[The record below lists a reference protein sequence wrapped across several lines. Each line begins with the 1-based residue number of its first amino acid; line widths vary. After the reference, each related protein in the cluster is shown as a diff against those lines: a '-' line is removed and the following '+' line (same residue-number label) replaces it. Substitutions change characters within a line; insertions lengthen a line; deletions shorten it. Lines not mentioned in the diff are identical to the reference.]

1 MTAHPESPADTRL
14 AAIDPHIAHW
24 EKIGDCIAQFI
35 DVTLNYR
42 QTGHPGGSRS
52 KIQMMVALTL
62 SGAMR
67 WDIRN
72 PEKRFGDKFIL
83 VAGHTIPLIYT
94 MLAAYNTALKARY
107 ERTGNPKY
115 AVPEAETR
123 QLVWRDLLGF
133 RRRGGLAGHAEMEG
147 KTLFL
152 KFNTGPSGH
161 GSPPAAGEAI
171 ALKRAGADGVKV
183 FAVEGEG
190 GLTAG
195 ASHETKNSA
204 FGLGLDNLY
213 YLIDWNDY
221 GIDEFQASDVV
232 NGTPVDWF
240 EPYGFRVHGTENG
253 NDMRSAAQA
262 IMAAVEEPNP
272 DQRPSMVW
280 FKTTKG
286 HGYGV
291 TGYKSHG
298 VPHKLHDPIYWQGRR
313 EFAEKYGA
321 HWVGEDDAAPT
332 PAAGPAYQ
340 SQFEAN
346 LAAIADVITSDE
358 ALVDYLSDR
367 LVELGES
374 VPQEIPS
381 FRLDTSKN
389 PWNDPRLWDFKNY
402 PEDMFVKPGTSA
414 PNRAGLAKWGAWV
427 NSFGRKEYGR
437 PLFIGMSADLAESTN
452 ISGFANGFGGEK
464 GWGRYD
470 RNKNLEGSLLPQEIT
485 EFTNSG
491 MSAGIACVNLSETPY
506 EEFDGFFAAH
516 STYASF
522 SYLKYGAMRLFSQIA
537 QDSDFKVGKVLWVAG
552 HSGPET
558 AEDSRT
564 HFGIF
569 ATGVTQLF
577 PEGHTI
583 NLIPWEHNEVP
594 VLIAAAMATDAHVV
608 ALHLTRP
615 PIVIPDRAALG
626 MGSHFDAAKGA
637 YLLRDYKAGQPKM
650 GTILVQ
656 GTMSTYNTVRIL
668 PKLDKLGLNVKLVAA
683 VSPELFLRQPKSY
696 QDSILTPGD
705 RVDMTYITNGS
716 RRLMRDWVTHRI
728 ADEYAMSSDWDDRW
742 RTGGTLDEVIDEAHL
757 SQEWLLAGIQKFT
770 SDRPQRLERIR
781 QQLAAAQE

>member
-1 MTAHPESPADTRL
+1 MSDGTLAPVDARL
-14 AAIDPHIAHW
+14 GAIEPHIAHW

-42 QTGHPGGSRS
+42 QSGHPGGSRS
-52 KIQMMVALTL
+52 KIQMLVSLTL

-67 WDIRN
+67 WDIRH

-83 VAGHTIPLIYT
+83 VAGHTVPLIYT

-107 ERTGNPKY
+107 DRTGDKRY
-115 AVPEAETR
+115 AVPEADTR
-123 QLVWRDLLGF
+123 QLLPRDLLGF
-133 RRRGGLAGHAEMEG
+133 RRHGGLAGHAEMEG

-171 ALKRAGADGVKV
+171 ALKRAGAEGVKV
-183 FAVEGEG
+183 FAIEGEG

-213 YLIDWNDY
+213 YLIDWNDF
-221 GIDEFQASDVV
+221 GIDEFRASSVI
-232 NGTPVDWF
+232 NGTPRDWF
-240 EPYGFRVHGTENG
+240 EPYGFRVFGTENG
-253 NDMRSAAQA
+253 NDMRSAAEA
-262 IMAAVEEPNP
+262 ILEAVNAPNP
-272 DQRPSMVW
+272 EHRPGMVW

-298 VPHKLHDPIYWQGRR
+298 APHKLNSDLYWQGRQ
-313 EFAEKYGA
+313 EFADKYGCR
-321 HWVGEDDAAPT
+321 WSGNGETSTSDVAALR
-332 PAAGPAYQ
+332 

-346 LAAIADVITSDE
+346 LQAIADVIASDD

-367 LVELGES
+367 FVELGDS
-374 VPQEIPS
+374 VPEEIPS
-381 FRLDTSKN
+381 FRLDTSRN
-389 PWNDPRLWDFKNY
+389 PWKDSRLWDFKSY
-402 PEDMFVKPGTSA
+402 PDDLFVKPGTSA
-414 PNRAGLAKWGAWV
+414 PNRAGLAKWGAWI
-427 NSFGRKEYGR
+427 NSFGRREYGR
-437 PLFIGMSADLAESTN
+437 PLFLAMSADLAESTN
-452 ISGFANGFGGEK
+452 IAGFAHGSGGEQ

-470 RNKNLEGSLLPQEIT
+470 RNTNLEGSLLPQEIT

-491 MSAGIACVNLSETPY
+491 ISAGIACVNVSERPF

-522 SYLKYGAMRLFSQIA
+522 SYLKYGPMRLFSQVA
-537 QDSDFKVGKVLWVAG
+537 QDSNIKVGKVLWVAG

-569 ATGVTQLF
+569 SPGVTQFF
-577 PEGHTI
+577 PEGQTI
-583 NLIPWEHNEVP
+583 NIIPWEHNEVP
-594 VLIAAAMATDAHVV
+594 VLIAAAMATDAHIV

-615 PIVIPDRAALG
+615 PIQVPDREALG
-626 MGSHFDAAKGA
+626 IAPYFDAAKGA
-637 YLLRDYKAGQPKM
+637 YLIRDYRPDQPKM

-656 GTMSTYNTVRIL
+656 GTMSTYNVVRIL
-668 PKLDKLGLNVKLVAA
+668 PRLDERGLNVKLVAA
-683 VSPELFLRQPKSY
+683 VSPELFRLQPKSY
-696 QDSILTPGD
+696 QESIVSPGD
-705 RVDMTYITNGS
+705 RVDMTFITNGA

-728 ADEYAMSSDWDDRW
+728 ADEYAMSSDWDNRW
-742 RTGGTLDEVIDEAHL
+742 RTGGTVDEVLEEAHL
-757 SQEWLLAGIQKFT
+757 SQDWLLAGIERFA
-770 SDRPQRLERIR
+770 RARAQRLERIS
-781 QQLAAAQE
+781 QELAAARS

>member
-1 MTAHPESPADTRL
+1 MTAHPKTPVDTRFQ
-14 AAIDPHIAHW
+14 AIEPNIAHW
-24 EKIGDCIAQFI
+24 EKIADCIAQFI
-35 DVTLNYR
+35 DVMLNYR
-42 QTGHPGGSRS
+42 QSGHPGGSRS
-52 KIQMMVALTL
+52 RIQTLVSLTL

-67 WDIRN
+67 WDIRH
-72 PEKRFGDKFIL
+72 PEKRFGDKFVL
-83 VAGHTIPLIYT
+83 VAGHTIPVIYT
-94 MLAAYNTALKARY
+94 MLAAYNTALRARY
-107 ERTGNPKY
+107 EKTGDPKY
-115 AVPEAETR
+115 AVPDADHK
-123 QLVWRDLLGF
+123 QLMWRDLMGF

-161 GSPPAAGEAI
+161 GSPPAAGEAV
-171 ALKRAGADGVKV
+171 ALKRAGAAGVKV
-183 FAVEGEG
+183 FAIEGEG

-213 YLIDWNDY
+213 YLIDWNDF
-221 GIDEFQASDVV
+221 GIDEFQASSVV
-232 NGTPVDWF
+232 NGTPRDWF
-240 EPYGFRVHGTENG
+240 EPYGFHVHGTENG

-262 IMAAVEEPNP
+262 LLEAIEAPNP
-272 DQRPSMVW
+272 DKRPGMVW

-298 VPHKLHDPIYWQGRR
+298 VPHKLHDTLYWQGRR

-321 HWVGEDDAAPT
+321 HWVGETDPS
-332 PAAGPAYQ
+332 PEVGPAYQ
-340 SQFEAN
+340 TQFEAN
-346 LAAIADVITSDE
+346 LKAIADVITSDD
-358 ALVDYLSDR
+358 ALVEYLSDR
-367 LVELGES
+367 LVELGDS
-374 VPQEIPS
+374 VPETIPG

-389 PWNDPRLWDFKNY
+389 PWQDPRLWDYKNY
-402 PEDMFVKPGTSA
+402 PEDLFVKPGTSA

-437 PLFIGMSADLAESTN
+437 PLFLAMSADLAESTN
-452 ISGFANGFGGEK
+452 IAGFANGHGGTE
-464 GWGRYD
+464 GWGRYG
-470 RNKNLEGSLLPQEIT
+470 RNSNPEGALLPQEIT

-491 MSAGIACVNLSETPY
+491 ISAGIACVNLSERPY
-506 EEFDGFFAAH
+506 EEFDGFYAAH

-522 SYLKYGAMRLFSQIA
+522 SYLKYGLMRLFSQIA
-537 QDSDFKVGKVLWVAG
+537 QDSDIQVGKVLWVAG

-577 PEGHTI
+577 PEGRTI

-594 VLIAAAMATDAHVV
+594 VLIAAAMATDAHIV

-615 PIVIPDRAALG
+615 PVQIPDREALG
-626 MGSHFDAAKGA
+626 MASHFEAAKGA
-637 YLLRDYKAGQPKM
+637 YIIRDYRPGQPKM

-656 GTMSTYNTVRIL
+656 GTMSTYNTVRL
-668 PKLDKLGLNVKLVAA
+668 MPKLDELGLNVKLVAC
-683 VSPELFLRQPKSY
+683 VSPELFKRQPKAY
-696 QDSILTPGD
+696 QESI
-705 RVDMTYITNGS
+705 IS
-716 RRLMRDWVTHRI
+716 
-728 ADEYAMSSDWDDRW
+728 
-742 RTGGTLDEVIDEAHL
+742 
-757 SQEWLLAGIQKFT
+757 
-770 SDRPQRLERIR
+770 
-781 QQLAAAQE
+781 

>member
-1 MTAHPESPADTRL
+1 MTAHPATPADARFQ
-14 AAIDPHIAHW
+14 AIESQIPHW

-42 QTGHPGGSRS
+42 QSGHPGGSRS
-52 KIQMMVALTL
+52 KIHALVSLTL

-72 PEKRFGDKFIL
+72 PEKRFGDKFVL

-94 MLAAYNTALKARY
+94 MLAAYNTALRARY
-107 ERTGNPKY
+107 EKTGDKKY
-115 AVPEAETR
+115 AVPDADHK
-123 QLVWRDLLGF
+123 QLMWRDLMGF

-221 GIDEFQASDVV
+221 GIDEFAASTVV
-232 NGTPVDWF
+232 NGTPEDWF
-240 EPYGFRVHGTENG
+240 KPYGFHVHGTENG
-253 NDMRSAAQA
+253 NDMRSAARA
-262 IMAAVEEPNP
+262 ILEAVEAPNP
-272 DQRPSMVW
+272 DQRPGMIW

-298 VPHKLHDPIYWQGRR
+298 APHKMHDNLYWQGRR

-321 HWVGEDDAAPT
+321 HWIGEDDEAPK
-332 PAAGPAYQ
+332 PGEAFQG
-340 SQFEAN
+340 QFEAN
-346 LAAIADVITSDE
+346 LKAIADVITSDD
-358 ALVDYLSDR
+358 ALVEYLSDR

-374 VPQEIPS
+374 VPESIPG
-381 FRLDTSKN
+381 FKLDTSRN
-389 PWNDPRLWDFKNY
+389 PWQDPRLWDYKNY
-402 PEDMFVKPGTSA
+402 PEDLFVKPGTSA

-427 NSFGRKEYGR
+427 NSFGKKEYGR
-437 PLFIGMSADLAESTN
+437 PLFLAMSADLAESTN
-452 ISGFANGFGGEK
+452 IAGFAHGHGGEK

-470 RNKNLEGSLLPQEIT
+470 RHTNHDGALLPQEIT

-491 MSAGIACVNLSETPY
+491 ISAGIACVNLSQKPY
-506 EEFDGFFAAH
+506 EEFDGFYAAH

-522 SYLKYGAMRLFSQIA
+522 SYLKYGLMRLFSQIA
-537 QDSDFKVGKVLWVAG
+537 QDSDIKVGKVLWVAG

-569 ATGVTQLF
+569 APGVTQLF
-577 PEGHTI
+577 PEGRTI

-615 PIVIPDRAALG
+615 PVQIPDREALG
-626 MGSHFDAAKGA
+626 MASHFEAAKGA
-637 YLLRDYKAGQPKM
+637 YIMRDYKPGQPKM

-656 GTMSTYNTVRIL
+656 GTMSTYNTVRIM
-668 PKLDKLGLNVKLVAA
+668 PKLDELGLNVKLVAC
-683 VSPELFLRQPKSY
+683 VSPELFKRQPQSY
-696 QDSILTPGD
+696 QDSIITPGD
-705 RVDMTYITNGS
+705 RVDMTFITNGS
-716 RRLMRDWVTHRI
+716 RRLMRDWVTHRL
-728 ADEYAMSSDWDDRW
+728 ADEYAMSSDFDNRW
-742 RTGGTLDEVIDEAHL
+742 RTGGTVDEVLEEAHL
-757 SQEWLLAGIQKFT
+757 SQDWLIKGIQRFA
-770 SDRPQRLERIR
+770 SEREQRLARISAE
-781 QQLAAAQE
+781 LAAARG

>member
-1 MTAHPESPADTRL
+1 
-14 AAIDPHIAHW
+14 
-24 EKIGDCIAQFI
+24 
-35 DVTLNYR
+35 
-42 QTGHPGGSRS
+42 
-52 KIQMMVALTL
+52 
-62 SGAMR
+62 
-67 WDIRN
+67 
-72 PEKRFGDKFIL
+72 
-83 VAGHTIPLIYT
+83 
-94 MLAAYNTALKARY
+94 
-107 ERTGNPKY
+107 
-115 AVPEAETR
+115 
-123 QLVWRDLLGF
+123 
-133 RRRGGLAGHAEMEG
+133 AGHAEMEG

-171 ALKRAGADGVKV
+171 ALKRAGAKGVKV

-221 GIDEFQASDVV
+221 GIDEFAASEVV
-232 NGTPVDWF
+232 PGTPVDWF
-240 EPYGFRVHGTENG
+240 APYGFRVHGTENG
-253 NDMRSAAQA
+253 NDMRSAAAA
-262 IMAAVEEPNP
+262 ILEAVNEPNP
-272 DQRPSMVW
+272 DQRPGMVW

-298 VPHKLHDPIYWQGRR
+298 APHRQHSEMYWQGRQ
-313 EFAEKYGA
+313 EFAEKYGVQ
-321 HWVGEDDAAPT
+321 WVGHGEPPPSDTAAFT
-332 PAAGPAYQ
+332 A
-340 SQFEAN
+340 QFEAN
-346 LAAIADVITSDE
+346 LKAIADVIASDD

-367 LVELGES
+367 LVELGDS
-374 VPQEIPS
+374 VPEEIEG

-389 PWNDPRLWDFKNY
+389 PWKDSRLWDYKNY
-402 PEDMFVKPGTSA
+402 PADMFVKPGTSA

-437 PLFIGMSADLAESTN
+437 PLFLAMSADLAESTN
-452 ISGFANGFGGEK
+452 IAGFAAGFGGEG
-464 GWGRYD
+464 GWGRFD
-470 RNKNLEGSLLPQEIT
+470 RHKNHEGSLLPQEIT

-491 MSAGIACVNLSETPY
+491 MSAGIACVNLSENPY
-506 EEFDGFFAAH
+506 DEFDGFYAAN

-522 SYLKYGAMRLFSQIA
+522 SYLKYGAMRLFSQVA
-537 QDSDFKVGKVLWVAG
+537 QDSDIKVGKVLWVAG

-594 VLIAAAMATDAHVV
+594 VLIAAAMATDAHVI

-615 PIVIPDRAALG
+615 PVQIPDREALG
-626 MGSHFDAAKGA
+626 MASHFEAAKGA
-637 YLLRDYKAGQPKM
+637 YIIRDYKPGQPKM

-668 PKLDKLGLNVKLVAA
+668 PKLDELGLNVKLVAA
-683 VSPELFLRQPKSY
+683 VSPELFYRQPVSY
-696 QDSILTPGD
+696 QQSILPESERLD
-705 RVDMTYITNGS
+705 LTYITNGS
-716 RRLMRDWVTHRI
+716 RRLMRDWITHRM
-728 ADEYAMSSDWDDRW
+728 ADEYALSSDFDNRW
-742 RTGGTLDEVIDEAHL
+742 RTGGSLDEVIEEAHL
-757 SQEWLLAGIQKFT
+757 SQDWILQGIQRFAEE
-770 SDRPQRLERIR
+770 REQRLARIR
-781 QQLAAAQE
+781 EQLSGAQG

>member
-1 MTAHPESPADTRL
+1 MTAHPATAADARFDE
-14 AAIDPHIAHW
+14 IQPHIAHW
-24 EKIGDCIAQFI
+24 EKIADCIAQFI

-42 QTGHPGGSRS
+42 QSGHPGGSRS
-52 KIQMMVALTL
+52 KIQALVSLTL

-94 MLAAYNTALKARY
+94 MLAAYNTALRARY
-107 ERTGNPKY
+107 DKTGDKKF
-115 AVPEAETR
+115 AVPDPDHK
-123 QLVWRDLLGF
+123 QLMPKDLMGF

-171 ALKRAGADGVKV
+171 ALKRAGADGVRV

-195 ASHETKNSA
+195 ASHETKNTA

-213 YLIDWNDY
+213 YLIDWNDF
-221 GIDEFQASDVV
+221 GIDEFQASSVV
-232 NGTPVDWF
+232 NGTPKDWF
-240 EPYGFRVHGTENG
+240 EPYGFHVHGTENG
-253 NDMRSAAQA
+253 NDMASAARA
-262 IMAAVEEPNP
+262 ILEAVNAPNP
-272 DQRPSMVW
+272 DQRPGMIW

-298 VPHKLHDPIYWQGRR
+298 VPHKLHDTMYWQGRR

-332 PAAGPAYQ
+332 AGSDAY
-340 SQFEAN
+340 SEQFAAN
-346 LAAIADVITSDE
+346 LQAIADVITSDD
-358 ALVDYLSDR
+358 ALVEYLSDR

-374 VPQEIPS
+374 VPREIPS

-389 PWNDPRLWDFKNY
+389 PWEDKRLWDYKNY
-402 PEDMFVKPGTSA
+402 PEDLFVKPGTSA
-414 PNRAGLAKWGAWV
+414 PNRAGFAKWGAWI
-427 NSFGRKEYGR
+427 NTFGKKEYGR
-437 PLFIGMSADLAESTN
+437 PLFIAMSADLAESTN
-452 ISGFANGFGGEK
+452 IAGFANGYGGEK

-470 RNKNLEGSLLPQEIT
+470 RHSNHEGALLPQEIT

-491 MSAGIACVNLSETPY
+491 VAAGIACVNLSTSPY
-506 EEFDGFFAAH
+506 EKFDGFYSAH

-522 SYLKYGAMRLFSQIA
+522 SYLKYGLMRLFSQIA
-537 QDSDFKVGKVLWVAG
+537 QDSDIKVGKVLWVGG

-564 HFGIF
+564 HFGIYE
-569 ATGVTQLF
+569 TGTMSLF

-583 NLIPWEHNEVP
+583 NIIPWEHNEVP
-594 VLIAAAMATDAHVV
+594 VLIAAAMATDAHVI

-615 PIVIPDRAALG
+615 PIQIPDRDALG
-626 MGSHFDAAKGA
+626 MASHFEAAKGA
-637 YLLRDYKAGQPKM
+637 YIMRDYKPGQPKM

-656 GTMSTYNTVRIL
+656 GTMSTYNTVRIM
-668 PKLDKLGLNVKLVAA
+668 PKLDELGLNVKLVAA
-683 VSPELFLRQPKSY
+683 VSPELFHLQPQSY
-696 QDSILTPGD
+696 QDSIITPGD
-705 RVDMTYITNGS
+705 RVDMTYITNGA

-728 ADEYAMSSDWDDRW
+728 ADEYAMSSDFDNRW
-742 RTGGTLDEVIDEAHL
+742 RTGGTVDEVMEEAHL
-757 SQEWLLAGIQKFT
+757 SMDWILKGIQRFA
-770 SDRPQRLERIR
+770 SEREQRLA
-781 QQLAAAQE
+781 QVKAQLAAAQG